1 MTEEQVQQLT
11 RSRCLTLRHGVGPG
25 LLAAFLALFDLIWQD
40 ASVLAGA
47 LVDLA
52 LVPSSLALGLE
63 LVAASTQL
71 CNGLFSKEFLQRPLL
86 DILLLVL
93 LQLCDELDGAL
104 QDGALVFLAA
114 WNNLGQLV
122 DALVDSLSP
131 TAFDWNMLVAALM

>member
-25 LLAAFLALFDLIWQD
+25 LLTIFLALFDLVWQD

-52 LVPSSLALGLE
+52 LVPSSLALSLE
-63 LVAASTQL
+63 LVTASTQL
-71 CNGLFSKEFLQRPLL
+71 CDGLFGEEFLQSPLL
-86 DILLLVL
+86 DILLFVF
-93 LQLCDELDGAL
+93 LQLCNELDGAL
-104 QDGALVFLAA
+104 QDGTFIFLTA
-114 WNNLGQLV
+114 WNDLGQLV

-131 TAFDWNMLVAALM
+131 TAFDWNMLAATLM